1 MAKNWLWP
9 NTDLEQPVFPSL
21 FSSLLLLFFLKLHAD
36 LCQWRGTGPTS
47 AYSLILVSAPNSY
60 YPWIISP
67 FSSTGR
73 ESLRSPKT
81 NTLSTV
87 LVTKGALVKEEGNLL
102 CQNSQFYCWWEHFL
116 PFLSRVWVCNSSSVL
131 EPRHGAHAPVSSRW
145 FVCFMH
151 FPWEAS
157 LSYWSCHSCSWY
169 CAGPLDFQTC
179 PGSIPVSCLWAHQPS
194 L

>member
-21 FSSLLLLFFLKLHAD
+21 FSSLLLLFFLQLHAD

-87 LVTKGALVKEEGNLL
+87 LVTKGALVEGGRKLAVSEL
-102 CQNSQFYCWWEHFL
+102 
-116 PFLSRVWVCNSSSVL
+116 SVL
-131 EPRHGAHAPVSSRW
+131 LLMGTFLAL
-145 FVCFMH
+145 
-151 FPWEAS
+151 S
-157 LSYWSCHSCSWY
+157 LS
-169 CAGPLDFQTC
+169 GL
-179 PGSIPVSCLWAHQPS
+179 GL
-194 L
+194 